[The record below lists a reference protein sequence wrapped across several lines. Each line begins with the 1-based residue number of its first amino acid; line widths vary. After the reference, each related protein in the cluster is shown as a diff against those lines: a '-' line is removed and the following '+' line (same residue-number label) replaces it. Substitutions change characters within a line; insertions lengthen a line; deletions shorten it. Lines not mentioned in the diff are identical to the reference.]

1 LSMRKSKKMRAL
13 SAFCT
18 LIMLVF
24 ALLPTTAHA
33 DEAEDNT
40 TAAEPTVEHTKSA
53 YLYNFENDRVL
64 YEYNSTERVY
74 PASTVKIM
82 TAIVIFDMMGDDLSR
97 TITVT
102 REMLDEVSG
111 NRIGF
116 YEGEIVTYEQMLYCM
131 LVNSANDAAI
141 ILAHGAA
148 GSTESFVTLMNEKA
162 AWIGAYDTYYTNP
175 TGMHNDAMITTARD
189 TATIAK
195 YAYNI
200 PGFIEITS
208 TPKYV
213 MEATNRSD
221 YRNIYNRNCMI
232 SKFYSDGYYY
242 SRALGIN
249 AGATTQGGY
258 ALCGIAE
265 DPESGLTYLALT
277 LGAESVDGT
286 LYNYKNVINMFNWAF
301 DSYTYTTVL
310 SSKQMICELEVK
322 LSSALD
328 HVTLVPSNDITVYL
342 PVSVKKND
350 IRYSYNTYTDSLD
363 APVEAGV
370 EVGMITV
377 LHGDEILGSCPL
389 ITTSGVSRSEFLYF
403 LSSVKSF
410 SEGRFFRATVISIIV
425 LSILYVI
432 IKAGWRERKLR
443 RTSDYRRTRR

>member
-389 ITTSGVSRSEFLYF
+389 ITRQVYPEVNFSTSSR
-403 LSSVKSF
+403 
-410 SEGRFFRATVISIIV
+410 A
-425 LSILYVI
+425 
-432 IKAGWRERKLR
+432 
-443 RTSDYRRTRR
+443 

>member
-1 LSMRKSKKMRAL
+1 MTKSNKTRAL
-13 SAFCT
+13 SFVFA
-18 LIMLVF
+18 LVMLVF
-24 ALLPTTAHA
+24 AVLPTAVFA
-33 DEAEDNT
+33 DEAED
-40 TAAEPTVEHTKSA
+40 APASAPLIEFTKSA

-64 YEYNSTERVY
+64 YEYNSTERVH
-74 PASTVKIM
+74 PTSTVKIM
-82 TAIVIFDMMGDDLSR
+82 TAIVVFDMIDDLSR

-102 REMLDEVSG
+102 RAMLDEVSG

-148 GSTESFVTLMNEKA
+148 GSTENFVTLMNEKA

-175 TGMHNDAMITTARD
+175 TGMHSDAMITTARD

-195 YAYNI
+195 YAYKI

-242 SRALGIN
+242 SRALGLN
-249 AGATTQGGY
+249 AGGTTQGGY

-265 DPESGLTYLALT
+265 DAESGLTYLAIT
-277 LGAESVDGT
+277 LGAEKVDEA

-301 DSYTYTTVL
+301 ESYSYTTVL
-310 SSKQMICELEVK
+310 SSKQIICELEVK

-328 HVTLVPSNDITVYL
+328 HVTLTPASNITVYL
-342 PVSVKKND
+342 PVSVKKSD

-363 APVEAGV
+363 APVEAGA

-377 LHGDEILGSCPL
+377 LYGDEILGSCPL
-389 ITTSGVSRSEFLYF
+389 VTTSGVARSEFLYF

-410 SEGRFFRATVISIIV
+410 SEGRFFRATAISIVV

-443 RTSDYRRTRR
+443 RSTDYRRTRR